1 MLNFLIKNAL
11 QNRFTVLV
19 VAFMLLLTGAWV
31 STQVDVDVFPDL
43 TAPTVTVM
51 TEAHGMSA
59 EEMERLVTFQLESA
73 LNGAPD
79 VRRIRSSSAAG
90 LSTIWVEF
98 DWGTDIYRARQI
110 VNERLNAVQSRLPS
124 NSEAPIMAPIASIM
138 GEIQMIGLSSDSL
151 SSMELHGLANW
162 YIKPRLLAVEGIAK
176 VVIYGGEEKEY
187 QVLAD
192 PARLKFH
199 HVSLDDLHQALQ
211 QLNHNASGGYLEQYG
226 KQYLISAKGR
236 IRSLEDIETALVKMD
251 GHIAVRVADV
261 AAVQIGAAPKQG
273 NASINGQDAITLTL
287 LKQPDANTLAL
298 TESVEKALEE
308 LSYNLPPNVTLNPNL
323 FKQGDFIETSIDNLQ
338 GVLVEGIFF
347 VIVVLFLFLMEWRT
361 TLISVLTIPL
371 SLLVSVL
378 VLYAFDFSINTMTLG
393 GLAIAVGVL
402 VDDAIVD
409 VENVYKRL
417 RQNAILPKGEQ
428 KDKLDIIYEATFEVR
443 ASILNSSLIIMASF
457 MPLFFLDGVEGRLL
471 QPLGW
476 AFLIV
481 IAVSLLV
488 AVAITP
494 ALCSVLLKPKRKD
507 LIKQEVQYT
516 WLIRNLMRAYNRVL
530 RGSLKRIPMVLG
542 TAAVLFGI
550 ALFVLTQLGRSFL
563 PDFNEGSLTIS
574 VVVPPETSL
583 TETNAINSQIERL
596 LLELPEIELVGRRT
610 GRASMDEHA
619 QSHYASEIEVP
630 LLMQARS
637 KAAVL
642 ADIREKIGA
651 FPGVTVNIGQPIS
664 HRIDHM
670 ISGTRSNIALKLFGE
685 DLTTLNQLGHQIKQE
700 IEDIEGV
707 VDVNL
712 DQKTEIPHL
721 YIYPKTELLARS
733 GITIAAFA
741 DFVEVALGGKT
752 VLQVYENQRSY
763 NLVLRLQ
770 ESSRD
775 QIEDLQ
781 QLTIENY
788 EGVPIPFAKVARMV
802 SSSSPERINREKV
815 RRQLVIAA
823 NVADRDLRSVVQ
835 AIKER
840 VRERVELPESYHL
853 EYSGQFENEEKATSR
868 LLITSVLAMG
878 IIFFLLWREFRDLK
892 LSAIILLNLP
902 LALIGGVFMIYISS
916 GILSIAST
924 IGFISLFGIATRNG
938 MLLIARYQVLLEEGV
953 PLKMAIIEGSL
964 DRLNPILMTATT
976 TALALIPLLLASG
989 QAGNEIQ
996 SPMAWVIV
1004 GGLISSTLLNLLVV
1018 PCTFYLLRREKTLK
1032 LN

>member
-1 MLNFLIKNAL
+1 MLNILIKNAL
-11 QNRFTVLV
+11 QNRFVVLIF
-19 VAFMLLLTGAWV
+19 AFVLLLIGIWTT
-31 STQVDVDVFPDL
+31 TQVDVDVFPDL

-59 EEMERLVTFQLESA
+59 EEIERLVTFPLESA

-79 VRRIRSSSAAG
+79 VRRIRSSSTAG

-110 VNERLNAVQSRLPS
+110 VNERLNAAQSRLPN
-124 NSEAPIMAPIASIM
+124 NSDAPVMAPIASIM
-138 GEIQMIGLSSDSL
+138 GEIQMIALSSDSL
-151 SSMELHGLANW
+151 SSIELHDLANW

-176 VVIYGGEEKEY
+176 IVIYGGSEKEY
-187 QVLAD
+187 QVMAD

-199 HVSLDDLHQALQ
+199 HVSLDELYEALQ
-211 QLNHNASGGYLEQYG
+211 QLNHNASGGYLEQHG

-236 IRSLEDIETALVKMD
+236 IRSLKDIETALVKMD

-261 AAVQIGAAPKQG
+261 ATVQIGAAPKQG
-273 NASINGQDAITLTL
+273 NASINGKDAITITL
-287 LKQPDANTLAL
+287 LKQPQANTLAL
-298 TESVEKALEE
+298 TKAVDQTLED
-308 LSYNLPPNVTLNPNL
+308 LAYNLPKDVVLNPNL
-323 FKQGDFIETSIDNLQ
+323 FKQGNFIATSIHNLQ
-338 GVLVEGIFF
+338 QVLLEGIFF
-347 VIVVLFLFLMEWRT
+347 VILVLFLFLMEWRT

-371 SLLVSVL
+371 SLLVSIL
-378 VLYAFDFSINTMTLG
+378 ILYGFDFSINTMTLG

-417 RQNAILPKGEQ
+417 RQNAILPLGQQ
-428 KDKLDIIYEATFEVR
+428 KNKLDIIYEATFEVR
-443 ASILNSSLIIMASF
+443 ASILNSSLIIMVSF
-457 MPLFFLDGVEGRLL
+457 VPLFFLDGVEGRLL

-481 IAVSLLV
+481 IGVSLLV
-488 AVAITP
+488 AVAVTP
-494 ALCSVLLKPKRKD
+494 ALCSILLQPKAQDLEQQAIQHTWVIKRLMAIYRRILNKSLQHIPWVLSIAVVLLC
-507 LIKQEVQYT
+507 
-516 WLIRNLMRAYNRVL
+516 
-530 RGSLKRIPMVLG
+530 
-542 TAAVLFGI
+542 TAL
-550 ALFVLTQLGRSFL
+550 LTLSQLGRSFL

-583 TETNAINSQIERL
+583 TATNLINRQIETL

-630 LLMQARS
+630 LHMQARN

-642 ADIREKIGA
+642 SEIRQKIGNI
-651 FPGVTVNIGQPIS
+651 PGVTINIGQPIS

-685 DLTTLNQLGHQIKQE
+685 DLTTLQQLGHQIKQA
-700 IEDIEGV
+700 IQSVEGV

-721 YIYPKTELLARS
+721 YIYPKIELLARS
-733 GITIAAFA
+733 GITIAEFSE
-741 DFVEVALGGKT
+741 FVEVALGGKT

-763 NLVLRLQ
+763 HLKLRLQ
-770 ESSRD
+770 KSSRD
-775 QIEDLQ
+775 EIEDLQ

-788 EGVPIPFAKVARMV
+788 EGMPIPFAKVAHIV
-802 SSSSPERINREKV
+802 SSSSPERINRENV

-835 AIKER
+835 EIKQR
-840 VRERVELPESYHL
+840 VQEQVELPDSYYL
-853 EYSGQFENEEKATSR
+853 EYSGQFENEEQATNR
-868 LLITSVLAMG
+868 LLLTSVLALCV
-878 IIFFLLWREFRDLK
+878 ILFLLWREFRAIK
-892 LSAIILLNLP
+892 LAAIILLNLP
-902 LALIGGVFMIYISS
+902 LALIGGVFMIYLSS

-938 MLLIARYQVLLEEGV
+938 MLLIARYQVLIAEGTE
-953 PLKMAIIEGSL
+953 LKTAIMEGSI

-1004 GGLISSTLLNLLVV
+1004 GGLISSTLLNLLVI
-1018 PCTFYLLRREKTLK
+1018 PCTFYLLKK
-1032 LN
+1032 

>member
-1 MLNFLIKNAL
+1 MLNILIKNAL
-11 QNRFTVLV
+11 QNRFVVLIF
-19 VAFMLLLTGAWV
+19 AFVLLLIGTWTT
-31 STQVDVDVFPDL
+31 TQVDVDVFPDL

-59 EEMERLVTFQLESA
+59 EEIERLVTFPLESV

-79 VRRIRSSSAAG
+79 VRRIRSSSTAG

-110 VNERLNAVQSRLPS
+110 VNERLNAAQSRLPN
-124 NSEAPIMAPIASIM
+124 NSDAPVMAPIASIM
-138 GEIQMIGLSSDSL
+138 GEIQMIALSSDSL
-151 SSMELHGLANW
+151 SSIALHDLANW

-176 VVIYGGEEKEY
+176 IVIYGGSEKEY

-199 HVSLDDLHQALQ
+199 HVSLDELHKALQ
-211 QLNHNASGGYLEQYG
+211 QLNHNASGGYLEQHG

-236 IRSLEDIETALVKMD
+236 VRSLKDIETALVKMD

-261 AAVQIGAAPKQG
+261 ATVQIGAAPKQG
-273 NASINGQDAITLTL
+273 NASINGKDAITITL
-287 LKQPDANTLAL
+287 LKQPQANTLAL
-298 TESVEKALEE
+298 TKAVDQALED
-308 LSYNLPPNVTLNPNL
+308 LADNLPKDVVLNPNL
-323 FKQGDFIETSIDNLQ
+323 FKQGNFIATSINNLQ
-338 GVLVEGIFF
+338 QVLLEGIFF
-347 VIVVLFLFLMEWRT
+347 VILILFLFLMEWRT

-371 SLLVSVL
+371 SLLVSIL
-378 VLYAFDFSINTMTLG
+378 VLYGFDFSINTMTLG

-417 RQNAILPKGEQ
+417 RQNAILPLEQ
-428 KDKLDIIYEATFEVR
+428 QKNKLDIIYEATFEVR
-443 ASILNSSLIIMASF
+443 ASILNSSLIIMVSF
-457 MPLFFLDGVEGRLL
+457 VPLFFLDGVEGRLL

-481 IAVSLLV
+481 IGVSLLV
-488 AVAITP
+488 AVAVTP
-494 ALCSVLLKPKRKD
+494 ALCSILLQPKAQD
-507 LIKQEVQYT
+507 LEQQAVQHTWLIKQ
-516 WLIRNLMRAYNRVL
+516 LMAVYRRVL
-530 RGSLKRIPMVLG
+530 NKSLQRIPWVLSIAVVLLC
-542 TAAVLFGI
+542 TAL
-550 ALFVLTQLGRSFL
+550 LTLSQLGRSFL

-583 TETNAINSQIERL
+583 TATNLINRQIETL
-596 LLELPEIELVGRRT
+596 LLELPEIQLVGRRT

-630 LLMQARS
+630 LHMQARN

-642 ADIREKIGA
+642 AEIRQKIGNI
-651 FPGVTVNIGQPIS
+651 PGVTINIGQPIS

-685 DLTTLNQLGHQIKQE
+685 DLTTLQQLGHQIKQV
-700 IEDIEGV
+700 IQPIEGV
-707 VDVNL
+707 VDVTL

-721 YIYPKTELLARS
+721 YIYPKIELLARS
-733 GITIAAFA
+733 GITIAEFSE
-741 DFVEVALGGKT
+741 FVEVALGGKT

-763 NLVLRLQ
+763 NLKLRLQ
-770 ESSRD
+770 KSSRD
-775 QIEDLQ
+775 EIEDLQ

-788 EGVPIPFAKVARMV
+788 EGMPIPFAKVAHIV
-802 SSSSPERINREKV
+802 SSSSPERINRENV

-835 AIKER
+835 EIKQR
-840 VRERVELPESYHL
+840 IQERVELPDSYYL
-853 EYSGQFENEEKATSR
+853 EYSGQFENEEQATNR
-868 LLITSVLAMG
+868 LLLTSVLALCV
-878 IIFFLLWREFRDLK
+878 ILFLLWREFRAIK
-892 LSAIILLNLP
+892 VAAIILLNLP
-902 LALIGGVFMIYISS
+902 LALIGGVFMIYLSS

-938 MLLIARYQVLLEEGV
+938 MLLIARYQVLLTDGAD
-953 PLKMAIIEGSL
+953 LKTAIMEGSI

-1004 GGLISSTLLNLLVV
+1004 GGLISSTLLNLLVI
-1018 PCTFYLLRREKTLK
+1018 PCTFYLLKK
-1032 LN
+1032 